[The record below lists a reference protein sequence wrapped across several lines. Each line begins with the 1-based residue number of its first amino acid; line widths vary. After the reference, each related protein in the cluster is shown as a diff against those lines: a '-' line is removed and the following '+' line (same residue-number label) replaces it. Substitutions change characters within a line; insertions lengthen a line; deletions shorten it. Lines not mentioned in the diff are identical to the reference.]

1 MKALVLEKV
10 NELALKEVA
19 TPTEVG
25 TNDVI
30 VKIQAVGICG
40 SDVHYLT
47 HGRIG
52 QFIVEKPMILGHEAA
67 GIITAVGLNVK
78 HLKVG
83 DRVCMEPGIPQP
95 QSPETMEGIYNLDP
109 DVQFWAT
116 PPYDGC
122 CSEYVVH
129 PAAFTFKIPEH
140 MSFAEGA
147 MVEPLAIGMQAVT
160 KAGIKAGDIGLV
172 YGAGT
177 IGVMC
182 ALSALAGGCAE
193 VIVVDVVNEKLAT
206 VNDYEGIT
214 VVNSLNQDVAD
225 IVAAKTSGRGVNVVF
240 ECCGVESVITHICQ
254 HVAPNGTIILVGMP
268 VAPVKFDIVAAQV
281 KEITFKTIFRYANMY
296 PKTINLISSGK
307 LNVKPLISKTYKFE
321 DSLQA
326 YARALEANPSD
337 VKIMIE
343 ME

>member
-10 NELALKEVA
+10 NELVLKEVM

-25 TNDVI
+25 ANDVKI
-30 VKIQAVGICG
+30 KIQAVGICG
-40 SDVHYLT
+40 SDVHYLS

-52 QFIVEKPMILGHEAA
+52 HFIVEKPMILGHEAA
-67 GIITAVGLNVK
+67 GIVTAVGSNVM
-78 HLKVG
+78 HLKEG

-95 QSPETMEGIYNLDP
+95 QSAETMQGIYNLDP

-122 CSEYVVH
+122 CSEFVIH

-140 MSFAEGA
+140 MSYAEGA
-147 MVEPLAIGMQAVT
+147 MVEPLAIGMQAAT
-160 KAGIKAGDIGLV
+160 KADIKPGDIGLV

-182 ALSALAGGCAE
+182 ALSALASGCAE

-214 VVNSLNQDVAD
+214 VVNSLSQDVAEV
-225 IVAAKTSGRGVNVVF
+225 VAAKTGSRGVNVVF
-240 ECCGVESVITHICQ
+240 ECCGVEAVITRICQ
-254 HVAPNGTIILVGMP
+254 HVAPNGTVVLVGMP
-268 VAPVKFDIVAAQV
+268 VEPVKFDIVAAQV

-296 PKTINLISSGK
+296 PKTINLIASGK

-321 DSLQA
+321 DSLKA

>member
-10 NELALKEVA
+10 NELVLKEVA
-19 TPTEVG
+19 APEEVG
-25 TNDVI
+25 ANDVKI
-30 VKIQAVGICG
+30 KIQAVGICG
-40 SDVHYLT
+40 SDVHYLS

-52 QFIVEKPMILGHEAA
+52 HFIVEKPMILGHEAA
-67 GIITAVGLNVK
+67 GVITAVGANVK
-78 HLKVG
+78 HLKEG
-83 DRVCMEPGIPQP
+83 DRVCMEPGVPQP

-140 MSFAEGA
+140 MSYAEGA
-147 MVEPLAIGMQAVT
+147 MVEPLAIGMQAAT
-160 KAGIKAGDIGLV
+160 KANIKPGDIGLV

-182 ALSALAGGCAE
+182 ALSALASGCAE
-193 VIVVDVVNEKLAT
+193 VIVVDVVDEKLAT
-206 VNDYEGIT
+206 VNEYQGIT
-214 VVNSLNQDVAD
+214 VINSLKQDVAEV
-225 IVAAKTSGRGVNVVF
+225 IAAKTAGRGVNVVF
-240 ECCGVESVITHICQ
+240 ECCGVESVITTICQ
-254 HVAPNGTIILVGMP
+254 HAAPNGTVVLVGMP
-268 VAPVKFDIVAAQV
+268 VEPVKFDIVAAQV

-321 DSLQA
+321 DSLEA

>member
-10 NELALKEVA
+10 NELVLKEVA
-19 TPTEVG
+19 TPEEVG
-25 TNDVI
+25 ANDVKI
-30 VKIQAVGICG
+30 KIQAVGICG

-52 QFIVEKPMILGHEAA
+52 HFVVEKPMILGHEAA
-67 GIITAVGLNVK
+67 GIITAVGANVK
-78 HLKVG
+78 HLKEG
-83 DRVCMEPGIPQP
+83 DRVCMEPGVPQP

-140 MSFAEGA
+140 MSYAEGA
-147 MVEPLAIGMQAVT
+147 MVEPLAIGMQAAT
-160 KAGIKAGDIGLV
+160 KANIKPGDIGLV

-182 ALSALAGGCAE
+182 ALSALSSGCAE
-193 VIVVDVVNEKLAT
+193 VIVVDVVDDKLAT
-206 VNDYEGIT
+206 VNEYDGIT
-214 VVNSLNQDVAD
+214 VVNSLNQDVAEV
-225 IVAAKTSGRGVNVVF
+225 VAAKTGGRGVNVVF
-240 ECCGVESVITHICQ
+240 ECCGVESVITSICQ
-254 HVAPNGTIILVGMP
+254 HAAPNSTVVLVGMP
-268 VAPVKFDIVAAQV
+268 VEPVKFDIVAAQV

-296 PKTINLISSGK
+296 PKTINLIASGK
-307 LNVKPLISKTYKFE
+307 LNVKPLISKTYQFE
-321 DSLQA
+321 DSLKA
-326 YARALEANPSD
+326 YERALEANPQD